1 MKLFEYQKGKF
12 KMSASVRRTT
22 KKEMITSAIALIVIA
37 GLIAWWVMK

>member
-22 KKEMITSAIALIVIA
+22 KKEMITSTIALIVII
-37 GLIAWWVMK
+37 GLVAWWVLK